1 VSQPGFRSRI
11 GKQALLYGLGVI
23 AARALSFVS
32 LPIMT
37 RLLTPADYGVIQ
49 LIEMT
54 FDMLTILA
62 GSRIGAGIYRF
73 YHKAEDQEEKNG
85 VLSTALLFL
94 LTSFSLIGVAAWF
107 SAEWMSQLIFETD
120 RYATAIRVASLSFPW
135 MGTMGVTLGY
145 LRMLDRALS
154 WVLVGLVKSVIQLI
168 MVVILLGFV
177 GMDLTGVFV
186 ATLIANTLTGGW
198 LVLTMLR
205 ETGVSFVP
213 SAARDLLRF
222 GMPLVVTQV
231 ATFFTTFADR
241 YFLQKSFGESEVGL
255 YALGYTFG
263 FLLMQVGYTPFSHVW
278 GPIRFEVAK
287 KDNPSPAIAR
297 TFVLINCFFL
307 TVGVGLGLFT
317 YDLLRI
323 MSPATFWR
331 AADFV
336 PIVLLAYVFHAW
348 SGFLN
353 LGIMIREQTKFIT
366 LADWLSAAVALAG
379 YLYLIPIY
387 GSWAAAWST
396 AAAFGVRVVVI
407 HWAAQKLWY
416 VEYDWPPVIRLSALA
431 VTTVGVGLLLPEMPL
446 VPSILARMGIML
458 VYLVILWNARII
470 PEDEQD
476 RLRDWI
482 RDPKS
487 AIRAYQNR

>member
-1 VSQPGFRSRI
+1 MSQPGFRSRI

-62 GSRIGAGIYRF
+62 GSRIGSGIYRF
-73 YHKAEDQEEKNG
+73 YHKADTQEEKNG

-94 LTSFSLIGVAAWF
+94 LTSFSVIAVAAWF
-107 SAEWMSQLIFETD
+107 SAESLSQLIFETD

-154 WVLVGLVKSVIQLI
+154 WVLVGLVKSVIQLV
-168 MVVILLGFV
+168 MVVVLLGFL

-186 ATLIANTLTGGW
+186 ATLIANTITGGW
-198 LVLTMLR
+198 LVSTMLKA
-205 ETGVSFVP
+205 TGISFVP
-213 SAARDLLRF
+213 SAARDLFRF

-287 KDNPSPAIAR
+287 TENPSPAIAR
-297 TFVLINCFFL
+297 TFVLINCLFL

-317 YDLLRI
+317 FDLLRI

-336 PIVLLAYVFHAW
+336 PIILIAYVFHAW

-353 LGIMIREQTKFIT
+353 LGIMIREKTKFIT
-366 LADWLSAAVALAG
+366 LADWSAAIVALIG

-396 AAAFGVRVVVI
+396 AAAFGVRVAMI

-416 VEYDWPPVIRLSALA
+416 VEYDWPPVVRLSVLA
-431 VTTVGVGLLLPEMPL
+431 VATVVIGLLLPEMPL
-446 VPSILARMGIML
+446 VPSIFARVGIML
-458 VYLVILWNARII
+458 AYGVILWNAHII
-470 PEDEQD
+470 PEDERD
-476 RLRDWI
+476 RVREWV
-482 RDPKS
+482 RNP
-487 AIRAYQNR
+487 RATVRTYLGR